1 MLKVAAYARVSTDK
15 DDQINSL
22 TNQREYFESYIKSK
36 GDWEFVEVYFDEG
49 ITGTQTKKRKGFNR
63 MINDCKNGKIDLILT
78 KEVSRFARN
87 TVDTLNYTRMLK
99 EYDVGVFFINDNIDT
114 RQNDGEFRLAIMA
127 SVAQEESRK
136 ISERVKWGQRRAME
150 NGVVFGN
157 NSIVGFD
164 INDGVLSVNESEAEV
179 VKLIFHKYVNE
190 GKGTHIVAREL
201 YEEGIKPPKSSKDF
215 WSSTMIL
222 NILRNEKYV
231 GDLLQKK
238 YVTKDY
244 LTHHK
249 VINESEDK
257 IYIENHHVGIISRKM
272 WNMAQAELQRRS
284 VDKSTKKKY
293 SNRYWCSGK
302 IICSECGS
310 RFVIRK
316 SKKKSGIYIT
326 WACHERTA
334 HGNKKLDKNNNQVGC
349 NMRTVNNKSLLTC
362 MKFITEQLDVDINNI
377 ADDILNEINNSADT
391 SEDNTQNLTLQI
403 QDIQNKKMRMLDS
416 YYSGDINKDEMTAL
430 KDKYD
435 KEIEKINA
443 ILRKQQNNQ
452 TAIQERQNNTDELRN
467 IIINAVC
474 SENVYGEIVDKII
487 VYDNNTITVKL
498 KTDIESILQTGKL
511 PNMELDITDGEDVN
525 FNYDSVDS
533 AYSAKYTQ
541 KARNKGAKVYTV
553 NVFNEGDPLEIFTES
568 NGTVIFK
575 KYSPIGELGEFAAQ
589 YAESLSKSAG
599 IPACITDK
607 DNVIAVSGVPK
618 KELREKK
625 VSGALEKIMNAKSLF
640 TRTHGDK
647 SIQISDEIDKYEAGV
662 VAPIVY
668 DGDSIGAV
676 VFIAEPSTAVGE
688 VETKLA
694 ETAAGFLGK
703 TME

>member
-15 DDQINSL
+15 EDQINSL

-36 GDWEFVEVYFDEG
+36 DDWEFVEVYFDEG
-49 ITGTQTKKRKGFNR
+49 ITGTQTTKRKGFNR
-63 MINDCKNGKIDLILT
+63 MINDCKNKKIDLILT

-99 EYDVGVFFINDNIDT
+99 EYDVGIFFINDNIDT

-201 YEEGIKPPKSSKDF
+201 YEDGIKPPKSSKDF

-249 VINESEDK
+249 VINKSEDK
-257 IYIENHHVGIISRKM
+257 IYIENHHAGIISRKM

-334 HGNKKLDKNNNQVGC
+334 HGNKKLDKNNHQVGC

-362 MKFITEQLDVDINNI
+362 MKFITEQLDIDINNI

-443 ILRKQQNNQ
+443 ILQKQQNNQ

-487 VYDNNTITVKL
+487 VYDDYMLVKL
-498 KTDIESILQTGKL
+498 KYIDFAFKIKYSTHGYMEKYTTVIESC
-511 PNMELDITDGEDVN
+511 
-525 FNYDSVDS
+525 
-533 AYSAKYTQ
+533 
-541 KARNKGAKVYTV
+541 
-553 NVFNEGDPLEIFTES
+553 EI
-568 NGTVIFK
+568 
-575 KYSPIGELGEFAAQ
+575 
-589 YAESLSKSAG
+589 
-599 IPACITDK
+599 
-607 DNVIAVSGVPK
+607 VS
-618 KELREKK
+618 
-625 VSGALEKIMNAKSLF
+625 F
-640 TRTHGDK
+640 
-647 SIQISDEIDKYEAGV
+647 
-662 VAPIVY
+662 
-668 DGDSIGAV
+668 
-676 VFIAEPSTAVGE
+676 
-688 VETKLA
+688 
-694 ETAAGFLGK
+694 
-703 TME
+703 